1 MGFSRRLHNKETI
14 LAIIDGWNGKL
25 TYELLSEKLQSELGL
40 KRPPS
45 RHTYTKHDE
54 IKHAFDLK
62 KEELRNKKSAAL
74 EEAKLLFDGPNKLS
88 QLLENLDNDDATI
101 AELIKQ
107 VEKLENE
114 NERLNSEN
122 VRLNNQNNI
131 LLERFARWQHNL
143 QKMDGVNLNKLAVTI
158 DSGLPAKN
166 RS

>member
-1 MGFSRRLHNKETI
+1 MAFVIDNKETI
-14 LAIIDGWNGKL
+14 LATIDGWSGKL
-25 TYELLSEKLQSELGL
+25 TYELLSEKLQAELGL

-45 RHTYTKHDE
+45 RHTYLKHDD

-62 KEELRNKKSAAL
+62 KEELRNKKSVAI
-74 EEAKLLFDGPNKLS
+74 EEAKSLFENSDKLS
-88 QLLENLDNDDATI
+88 HLLVHLNNDDATI

-122 VRLNNQNNI
+122 KRLRSENNL

-143 QKMDGVNLNKLAVTI
+143 QKMDNIDLNMLMKNI
-158 DSGLPAKN
+158 DTGLPAKN
-166 RS
+166 RN

>member
-1 MGFSRRLHNKETI
+1 MAFVIDNKETI
-14 LAIIDGWNGKL
+14 LAIIDGWGGKL
-25 TYELLSEKLQSELGL
+25 TYELLSDKLQSELGL

-62 KEELRNKKSAAL
+62 KEELRSKKSAAL
-74 EEAKLLFDGPNKLS
+74 EEAKSLFDSSDKLS
-88 QLLENLDNDDATI
+88 QLLENLGNDDVTI
-101 AELIKQ
+101 AELIKR

-122 VRLNNQNNI
+122 NRLNSLNDN

-143 QKMDGVNLNKLAVTI
+143 QKMDGVDLNQLAATI

-166 RS
+166 RD